1 MKYGDVYYHVYI
13 MDDID
18 ASVVKILGPKETSVE
33 VKGFN

>member
-1 MKYGDVYYHVYI
+1 

-33 VKGFN
+33 VKGFNWRLKGSQN